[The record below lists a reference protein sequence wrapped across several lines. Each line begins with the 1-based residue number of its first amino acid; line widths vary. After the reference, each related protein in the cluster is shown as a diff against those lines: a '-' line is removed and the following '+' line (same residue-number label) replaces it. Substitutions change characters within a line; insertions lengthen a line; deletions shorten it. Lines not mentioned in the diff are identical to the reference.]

1 MKFIAIL
8 PIIFQLHGEFNS
20 LLMNLVFAEL
30 VTAAYGIP
38 VDFAASIQHGW
49 KMGKGMCDATGF
61 LLTLSGKYHMISM
74 LGN

>member
-1 MKFIAIL
+1 
-8 PIIFQLHGEFNS
+8 
-20 LLMNLVFAEL
+20 MNLVFAEL

-61 LLTLSGKYHMISM
+61 LLTLSGKYHMTSM